1 MTKVSDRKKEEKR
14 EKEKNEKDR
23 EKSASVTSDDD
34 RRRQRRGRVNS
45 NERPAAKGKRSDKD
59 NDEDDR
65 SIEKLILPLLRG
77 NENPFEGERAFFR
90 SESDLKFSSGKRE
103 GASTS
108 AST

>member
-23 EKSASVTSDDD
+23 EKRESVTSDDD
-34 RRRQRRGRVNS
+34 RRRRQRRGRVNS
-45 NERPAAKGKRSDKD
+45 NERPAAKGKRSD
-59 NDEDDR
+59 NDDDYR

>member
-1 MTKVSDRKKEEKR
+1 MKSEEQRAASGEREEK
-14 EKEKNEKDR
+14 
-23 EKSASVTSDDD
+23 
-34 RRRQRRGRVNS
+34 RRQRRR
-45 NERPAAKGKRSDKD
+45 
-59 NDEDDR
+59 R
-65 SIEKLILPLLRG
+65 SIDKLILLILPLSRG

>member
-1 MTKVSDRKKEEKR
+1 M
-14 EKEKNEKDR
+14 
-23 EKSASVTSDDD
+23 
-34 RRRQRRGRVNS
+34 NS